1 LKRAVSGSKKRQ
13 PVAAKSKKT
22 PTRTKPSRAV
32 AAAPSVPEPEPQNH
46 STNTPN
52 HIEGERPPKPPKETS
67 ERQQEDKA
75 LVRRARSGDQAAYS
89 ELMRRHR
96 RGIER
101 LIKPI
106 CRNASSDEIEDLVL
120 EAMTKAFLHLESYSE
135 EYAFSTWL
143 YRIATNHAIDYLR
156 RKRLAVFS
164 ISAPPPG
171 FQQKDEDES
180 RDLDITDESW
190 VPEDILMSSERT
202 KLIEEAV
209 EKLPPNYRR
218 IIKLRHNDDLEYEE
232 IAKVLNLPMGTVK
245 VHLHRARAALGKLLS
260 GKL

>member
-1 LKRAVSGSKKRQ
+1 
-13 PVAAKSKKT
+13 
-22 PTRTKPSRAV
+22 
-32 AAAPSVPEPEPQNH
+32 
-46 STNTPN
+46 
-52 HIEGERPPKPPKETS
+52 
-67 ERQQEDKA
+67 
-75 LVRRARSGDQAAYS
+75 
-89 ELMRRHR
+89 M
-96 RGIER
+96 
-101 LIKPI
+101 
-106 CRNASSDEIEDLVL
+106 
-120 EAMTKAFLHLESYSE
+120 
-135 EYAFSTWL
+135 
-143 YRIATNHAIDYLR
+143 YRIATTHAIDYLR

-190 VPEDILMSSERT
+190 VPEDILLSGERT